1 MNWGLPHRGFA
12 PRKTLHAI
20 FAAVVGASIFFTS
33 AAAHAESATRIG
45 TVEAVIVER
54 NTLIKV
60 DDMNFARVGSRTT
73 AGAVVLNP
81 VTNLCSSPNGVILSG
96 TCQPAQFA
104 GMGRRNFFIRVQYPT
119 SITLTGPGQAMTV
132 DTITLNAS
140 PDLTLSPPGSSNG
153 NRRYLIVS
161 LSGIFSFKM
170 GGTLRVNAN
179 QAAGIYNGTYTV
191 TAVYN

>member
-1 MNWGLPHRGFA
+1 MNWGFPHGGILPRSTKRA
-12 PRKTLHAI
+12 VS
-20 FAAVVGASIFFTS
+20 AALVGACASLLPT
-33 AAAHAESATRIG
+33 ALHAESVTRVG
-45 TVEAVIVER
+45 TTDAVVVER

-73 AGAVVLNP
+73 AGAVVLSP
-81 VTNLCSSPNGVILSG
+81 VTNLCTSPNGVVMSG

-119 SITLTGPGQAMTV
+119 AITLTGPGQAMTV

-179 QAAGIYNGTYTV
+179 QAAGVYNGTYTV

>member
-1 MNWGLPHRGFA
+1 MNWGFPHRGNA
-12 PRKTLHAI
+12 PRKPSHANI
-20 FAAVVGASIFFTS
+20 AALGGAVVLLTPVV
-33 AAAHAESATRIG
+33 AHAESVTRVG
-45 TVEAVIVER
+45 TVEAVVVER
-54 NTLIKV
+54 NTLVKV

-81 VTNLCSSPNGVILSG
+81 VTNLCTSPNGVVLSG

-140 PDLTLSPPGSSNG
+140 PDLTLSAPGSSNG

-161 LSGIFSFKM
+161 LSGIFAFKM

-179 QAAGIYNGTYTV
+179 QAAGVYSGNYTV

>member
-1 MNWGLPHRGFA
+1 MTSGVSSRSQALR
-12 PRKTLHAI
+12 RSRRAI
-20 FAAVVGASIFFTS
+20 FAPLACALLSLFP
-33 AAAHAESATRIG
+33 AAAHAESVTRAG

-54 NTLIKV
+54 NSLIKV

-73 AGAVVLNP
+73 AGAVVLSP
-81 VTNLCSSPNGVILSG
+81 TTGLCTSPNGVVMSG
-96 TCQPAQFA
+96 TCQPAQFS

-119 SITLTGPGQAMTV
+119 AITLTGPGQAMTV
-132 DTITLNAS
+132 DTITLNTS
-140 PDLTLSPPGSSNG
+140 PDLSLSPPGSSNG
-153 NRRYLIVS
+153 NRRYLILS

-179 QAAGIYNGTYTV
+179 QAPGVYNGTYTV